1 MAAGAVSAAAAAS
14 VPVAAFNVSPTRV
27 TREQAAGRVP
37 ALDGLRGIAILLVL
51 LWHKS
56 VPGPNF
62 SRAGSRKLR
71 PTRFHFGHI

>member
-51 LWHKS
+51 LWHG
-56 VPGPNF
+56 VFQVQPNSGIW
-62 SRAGSRKLR
+62 SRLLSLGSLA
-71 PTRFHFGHI
+71 

>member
-51 LWHKS
+51 LWHGL
-56 VPGPNF
+56 PGVGLICSLYSPGF
-62 SRAGSRKLR
+62 
-71 PTRFHFGHI
+71 